1 MYTMDRVYWFMVN
14 IDSECSFCAL
24 SEETHEHMFFQC
36 SFSRELLDRMMKV
49 VEYHV
54 DADSLSEWYAIFA
67 AAKKHN
73 RLFELRA
80 TALGV
85 TSYSI

>member
-1 MYTMDRVYWFMVN
+1 MVN

-24 SEETHEHMFFQC
+24 SEEMHEHMFFQC

-54 DADSLSEWYAIFA
+54 APASLSEWSAIFV

-80 TALGV
+80 TALGITV
-85 TSYSI
+85 YTI